1 MVTYEIKKSLEDLY
15 NKCDTLQKINEL
27 EEEIQIIN
35 KSLSEDRWY
44 ELCTED
50 QFAILKTDEAKINR
64 E

>member
-50 QFAILKTDEAKINR
+50 
-64 E
+64 